1 VTPPRVLCYAP
12 YNRWALHGRWE
23 MTILQALKLRGA
35 EVEYVLCD
43 GLYTDCDQFWGAVAP
58 RPQNACSMCQ
68 MQVVNL
74 VHQMGMDFHWLGRY
88 LQTDEGREAKRWSD
102 ALADDELLTASYGEW
117 HIAQWVRTSVQSHF
131 RANEIDVSRPAVA
144 KVMRSYLASGLVAC
158 FALDRLLD
166 EQAPDVF
173 LLFNGRQSSTRV
185 ALELAKSKGVR
196 TVVHERGPRNE
207 TLRMVENE
215 TCASLEPIRQFWADW
230 GDVPLT
236 AEELEQTASFMAGR
250 EHGRD
255 LSWTQFTS
263 TVQPLD
269 EVRAALRL
277 RADRPVWA
285 LFTSSDDEVSGEA
298 DWASPFPTQ
307 RDWVAR
313 TIEYARRNPQIDLV
327 IRVHPNTG
335 SKRSTGAN
343 RKQLQEMRALAENLP
358 PNVRM
363 VDPEDEISSYSLMD
377 IAAVGLVWV
386 STVGL
391 EMACK
396 GKSVVVAAGN
406 QVHGTSFVT
415 TVVDTD
421 AYEDT
426 LDPLLGLAADAVSAD
441 VRRLALRFAYG
452 AFFRIGIDFP
462 LVRMTTPRDSELA
475 YASLDA
481 LQPGRDA
488 GLDRC
493 ARIVLDGEPVY
504 LPPTDADR
512 ARSTVAE
519 DAFLD
524 GFGKRRTVALA
535 FADELIA
542 DIALLEAWANAFDGR
557 DDVTLLI
564 HTPEAHTARLVDA
577 VTSADLDR
585 EDGPDLVALEAD
597 AATMASVDAIFSR
610 VARDELAA
618 AAPRYDDASLA
629 ELAGAR

>member
-1 VTPPRVLCYAP
+1 VLCYAP

-23 MTILQALKLRGA
+23 MTILQSLKLRGA

-88 LQTDEGREAKRWSD
+88 LQTDEQREAKRWAD
-102 ALADDELLTASYGEW
+102 ALADEELLTAAYGEW
-117 HIAQWVRTSVQSHF
+117 QIAQWIRTSVQSHF
-131 RANEIDVSRPAVA
+131 RANEIDVSRPSMA
-144 KVMRSYLASGLVAC
+144 KVVRSYVYSGLVAC

-185 ALELAKSKGVR
+185 ALELAKSKGIR

-215 TCASLEPIRQFWADW
+215 TVASLEPFRQVWRDW
-230 GDVPLT
+230 GEIPLS
-236 AEELEQTASFMAGR
+236 AEEVEKTASFMAGR
-250 EHGRD
+250 EHGKD

-263 TVQPLD
+263 SVQPVD
-269 EVRAALRL
+269 EVRAKLGL
-277 RADRPVWA
+277 RADRPVWT

-307 RDWVAR
+307 RDWIAR
-313 TIEYARRNPQIDLV
+313 TIEYARANPQIDLV
-327 IRVHPNTG
+327 VRVHPNTG
-335 SKRSTGAN
+335 SRKSTGAN
-343 RKQLQEMRALAENLP
+343 RKQLEEMRALAENLP
-358 PNVRM
+358 ANARM
-363 VDPEDEISSYSLMD
+363 IDPEDEISSYTLMD
-377 IAAVGLVWV
+377 LSSVGLVWV

-396 GKSVVVAAGN
+396 GKSIVVAAGN
-406 QVHGTSFVT
+406 QVKGTPFVT
-415 TVVDTD
+415 TIDD
-421 AYEDT
+421 AGTYET
-426 LDPLLGLAADAVSAD
+426 TIAPLLELAPDAVSAD
-441 VRRLALRFAYG
+441 VRRLAMRFAYG
-452 AFFRIGIDFP
+452 AFFRLGIDFP

-475 YASLDA
+475 YHSLDA

-493 ARIVLDGEPVY
+493 VRILLEGEPVY

-512 ARSTVAE
+512 ARATDAE
-519 DAFLD
+519 DVFLD

-542 DIALLEAWANAFDGR
+542 DIALLEAWANTFDGR

-564 HTPEAHTARLVDA
+564 HTPETETARLVDA
-577 VTSADLDR
+577 VTAADLDR

-597 AATMASVDAIFSR
+597 ATTMASVDAIFSR
-610 VARDELAA
+610 VARTDVS
-618 AAPRYDDASLA
+618 APRYDDASLA

>member
-1 VTPPRVLCYAP
+1 VLCYAP

-23 MTILQALKLRGA
+23 MTILQSLKLRGA

-88 LQTDEGREAKRWSD
+88 LQTDEQREAKRWAD
-102 ALADDELLTASYGEW
+102 ALADEELLSAAYGEW
-117 HIAQWVRTSVQSHF
+117 QIAQWIRTSVQSHF
-131 RANEIDVSRPAVA
+131 RANEIDVSRPSMA
-144 KVMRSYLASGLVAC
+144 KVVRSYVYSGLVAC

-185 ALELAKSKGVR
+185 ALELAKSKGIR

-215 TCASLEPIRQFWADW
+215 TVASLEPFRQVWRDW
-230 GDVPLT
+230 GEIPLS
-236 AEELEQTASFMAGR
+236 AEEVEKTASFMAGR
-250 EHGRD
+250 EHGKD

-263 TVQPLD
+263 SVQPVD
-269 EVRAALRL
+269 EVRAKLGL
-277 RADRPVWA
+277 RADRPVWT

-307 RDWVAR
+307 RDWIAR
-313 TIEYARRNPQIDLV
+313 TIEYARANPQIDLV
-327 IRVHPNTG
+327 VRVHPNTG
-335 SKRSTGAN
+335 SRKSTGAN
-343 RKQLQEMRALAENLP
+343 RKQLEEMRALAENLP
-358 PNVRM
+358 ANARM
-363 VDPEDEISSYSLMD
+363 IDPEDEISSYTLMD
-377 IAAVGLVWV
+377 LSSVGLVWV

-396 GKSVVVAAGN
+396 GKSIVVAAGN
-406 QVHGTSFVT
+406 QVKGTPFVT
-415 TVVDTD
+415 TIDD
-421 AYEDT
+421 AGTYET
-426 LDPLLGLAADAVSAD
+426 TIAPLLELAPDAVSAD
-441 VRRLALRFAYG
+441 VRRLAMRFAYG
-452 AFFRIGIDFP
+452 AFFRLGIDFP

-475 YASLDA
+475 YHSLDA

-493 ARIVLDGEPVY
+493 VRILLEGEPVY

-512 ARSTVAE
+512 ARATDAE
-519 DAFLD
+519 DVFLD

-542 DIALLEAWANAFDGR
+542 DIALLEAWANTFDGR

-564 HTPEAHTARLVDA
+564 HTPETETARLVDA
-577 VTSADLDR
+577 VTAADLDR

-597 AATMASVDAIFSR
+597 ATTMASVDAIFSR
-610 VARDELAA
+610 VARSDVP
-618 AAPRYDDASLA
+618 APRYDDASLA

>member
-1 VTPPRVLCYAP
+1 VLCYAP

-23 MTILQALKLRGA
+23 MTILQSLKLRGA

-88 LQTDEGREAKRWSD
+88 LQTDEQREAKRWAD
-102 ALADDELLTASYGEW
+102 ALADEELLTAAYGEW
-117 HIAQWVRTSVQSHF
+117 QIAQWIRTSVQSHF
-131 RANEIDVSRPAVA
+131 RANEIDVSRPSMA
-144 KVMRSYLASGLVAC
+144 KVVRSYLYSGLVAC

-185 ALELAKSKGVR
+185 ALELAKSKGIR

-215 TCASLEPIRQFWADW
+215 TVASLEPFRQVWRDW
-230 GDVPLT
+230 GEIPLS
-236 AEELEQTASFMAGR
+236 AEEVEKTASFMAGR
-250 EHGRD
+250 EHGKD

-263 TVQPLD
+263 SVQPVD
-269 EVRAALRL
+269 EVRAKLGL
-277 RADRPVWA
+277 RADRPVWT

-307 RDWVAR
+307 RDWIAR
-313 TIEYARRNPQIDLV
+313 TIEYARANPQIDLV
-327 IRVHPNTG
+327 VRVHPNTG
-335 SKRSTGAN
+335 SRKSTGAN
-343 RKQLQEMRALAENLP
+343 RKQLEEMRALAENLP
-358 PNVRM
+358 ANARM
-363 VDPEDEISSYSLMD
+363 IDPEDEISSYTLMD
-377 IAAVGLVWV
+377 LSSVGLVWV

-391 EMACK
+391 EMACT
-396 GKSVVVAAGN
+396 GKSIVVAAGN
-406 QVHGTSFVT
+406 QVKGTPFVT
-415 TVVDTD
+415 TIDD
-421 AYEDT
+421 AGTYET
-426 LDPLLGLAADAVSAD
+426 TIAPLLELAPDAVSAD
-441 VRRLALRFAYG
+441 VRRLAMRFAYG
-452 AFFRIGIDFP
+452 AFFRLGIDFP

-475 YASLDA
+475 YHSLDA

-493 ARIVLDGEPVY
+493 VRILLEGEPVY

-512 ARSTVAE
+512 ARATDAE
-519 DAFLD
+519 DVFLD

-542 DIALLEAWANAFDGR
+542 DIALLEAWANTFDGR

-564 HTPEAHTARLVDA
+564 HTPETETARLVDA
-577 VTSADLDR
+577 VTAADLDR

-597 AATMASVDAIFSR
+597 ATTMASVDAIFSR
-610 VARDELAA
+610 VARSDVP
-618 AAPRYDDASLA
+618 APRYDDASLA

>member
-1 VTPPRVLCYAP
+1 VLCYAP

-23 MTILQALKLRGA
+23 MTILQSLKLRGA

-88 LQTDEGREAKRWSD
+88 LQTDEQREAKRWAD
-102 ALADDELLTASYGEW
+102 ALADDELLSAAYGEW
-117 HIAQWVRTSVQSHF
+117 QIAQWIRTSVQSHF
-131 RANEIDVSRPAVA
+131 RANEIDVSRPSMA
-144 KVMRSYLASGLVAC
+144 KVVRSYVYSGLVAC

-185 ALELAKSKGVR
+185 ALELAKSKGIR

-215 TCASLEPIRQFWADW
+215 TVASLEPFRQVWRDW
-230 GDVPLT
+230 GEIPLS
-236 AEELEQTASFMAGR
+236 AEEVEKTASFMAGR
-250 EHGRD
+250 EHGKD

-263 TVQPLD
+263 SVQPVD
-269 EVRAALRL
+269 EVRAKLGL
-277 RADRPVWA
+277 RADRPVWT

-307 RDWVAR
+307 RDWIAR
-313 TIEYARRNPQIDLV
+313 TIEYARANPQIDLV
-327 IRVHPNTG
+327 VRVHPNTG
-335 SKRSTGAN
+335 SRKSTGAN
-343 RKQLQEMRALAENLP
+343 RKQLEEMRALAENLP
-358 PNVRM
+358 ANARM
-363 VDPEDEISSYSLMD
+363 IDPEDEISSYTLMD
-377 IAAVGLVWV
+377 LSSVGLVWV

-396 GKSVVVAAGN
+396 GKSIVVAAGN
-406 QVHGTSFVT
+406 QVKGTPFVT
-415 TVVDTD
+415 TIDD
-421 AYEDT
+421 AGTYET
-426 LDPLLGLAADAVSAD
+426 TIAPLLELAPDAVSAD
-441 VRRLALRFAYG
+441 VRRLAMRFAYG
-452 AFFRIGIDFP
+452 AFFRLGIDFP

-475 YASLDA
+475 YHSLDA

-493 ARIVLDGEPVY
+493 VRILLEGEPVY

-512 ARSTVAE
+512 ARATDAE
-519 DAFLD
+519 DVFLD

-542 DIALLEAWANAFDGR
+542 DIALLEAWANTFDGR

-564 HTPEAHTARLVDA
+564 HTPETETARLVDA
-577 VTSADLDR
+577 VTAADLDR

-597 AATMASVDAIFSR
+597 ATTMASVDAIFSR
-610 VARDELAA
+610 VARSDVP
-618 AAPRYDDASLA
+618 APRYDDASLA

>member
-1 VTPPRVLCYAP
+1 VLCYAP

-23 MTILQALKLRGA
+23 MTILQSLKLRGA

-88 LQTDEGREAKRWSD
+88 LQTDEQREAKRWAD
-102 ALADDELLTASYGEW
+102 ALADEELLSAAYGEW
-117 HIAQWVRTSVQSHF
+117 QIAQWIRTSVQSHF
-131 RANEIDVSRPAVA
+131 RANEIDVSRPSMA
-144 KVMRSYLASGLVAC
+144 KVVRSYVYSGLVAC

-185 ALELAKSKGVR
+185 ALELAKSKGIR

-215 TCASLEPIRQFWADW
+215 TVASLEPFRQVWRDW
-230 GDVPLT
+230 GEIPLS
-236 AEELEQTASFMAGR
+236 AEEVEKTASFMAGR
-250 EHGRD
+250 EHGKD

-263 TVQPLD
+263 SVQPVD
-269 EVRAALRL
+269 EVRAKLGL
-277 RADRPVWA
+277 RADRPVWT

-307 RDWVAR
+307 RDWIAR
-313 TIEYARRNPQIDLV
+313 TIEYARANPQIDLV
-327 IRVHPNTG
+327 VRVHPNTG
-335 SKRSTGAN
+335 SRKSTGAN
-343 RKQLQEMRALAENLP
+343 RKQLEEMRALAENLP
-358 PNVRM
+358 ANARM
-363 VDPEDEISSYSLMD
+363 IDPEDEISSYTLMD
-377 IAAVGLVWV
+377 LSSVGLVWV

-396 GKSVVVAAGN
+396 GKSIVVAAGN
-406 QVHGTSFVT
+406 QVKGTPFVT
-415 TVVDTD
+415 TIDD
-421 AYEDT
+421 AGTYET
-426 LDPLLGLAADAVSAD
+426 TIAPLLELAPDAVSAD
-441 VRRLALRFAYG
+441 VRRLAMRFAYG
-452 AFFRIGIDFP
+452 AFFRLGIDFP

-475 YASLDA
+475 YHSLDA

-493 ARIVLDGEPVY
+493 VRILLEGEPVY

-512 ARSTVAE
+512 ARATDAE
-519 DAFLD
+519 DVFLD

-542 DIALLEAWANAFDGR
+542 DIALLEAWANTFDGR

-564 HTPEAHTARLVDA
+564 HTPETETARLVDA
-577 VTSADLDR
+577 VTAADLDR

-597 AATMASVDAIFSR
+597 ATTMASVDAIFSR
-610 VARDELAA
+610 VARTDVS
-618 AAPRYDDASLA
+618 APRYDDASLA

>member
-1 VTPPRVLCYAP
+1 VLCYAP

-23 MTILQALKLRGA
+23 MTILQSLKLRGA

-88 LQTDEGREAKRWSD
+88 LQTDEQREAKRWAD
-102 ALADDELLTASYGEW
+102 ALADEELLTAAYGEW
-117 HIAQWVRTSVQSHF
+117 QIAQWIRTSVQSHF
-131 RANEIDVSRPAVA
+131 RANEIDVSRPSMA
-144 KVMRSYLASGLVAC
+144 KVVRSYLYSGLVAC

-185 ALELAKSKGVR
+185 ALELAKSKGIR

-215 TCASLEPIRQFWADW
+215 TVASLEPFRQVWRDW
-230 GDVPLT
+230 GEIPLS
-236 AEELEQTASFMAGR
+236 AEEVEKTASFMAGR
-250 EHGRD
+250 EHGKD

-263 TVQPLD
+263 SVQPVD
-269 EVRAALRL
+269 EVRAKLGL
-277 RADRPVWA
+277 RADRPVWT

-307 RDWVAR
+307 RDWIAR
-313 TIEYARRNPQIDLV
+313 TIEYARANPQIDLV
-327 IRVHPNTG
+327 VRVHPNTG
-335 SKRSTGAN
+335 SRKSTGAN
-343 RKQLQEMRALAENLP
+343 RKQLEEMRALAENLP
-358 PNVRM
+358 ANARM
-363 VDPEDEISSYSLMD
+363 IDPEDEISSYTLMD
-377 IAAVGLVWV
+377 LSSVGLVWV

-396 GKSVVVAAGN
+396 GKSIVVAAGN
-406 QVHGTSFVT
+406 QVKGTPFVT
-415 TVVDTD
+415 TIDD
-421 AYEDT
+421 AGTYEET
-426 LDPLLGLAADAVSAD
+426 IAPLLELAPDAVSAD
-441 VRRLALRFAYG
+441 VRRLAMRFAYG
-452 AFFRIGIDFP
+452 AFFRLGIDFP

-475 YASLDA
+475 YHSLDA

-493 ARIVLDGEPVY
+493 VRILLEGEPVY
-504 LPPTDADR
+504 LPPTAADR
-512 ARSTVAE
+512 ARATDAE
-519 DAFLD
+519 DVFLD

-542 DIALLEAWANAFDGR
+542 DIALLEAWANTFDGR

-564 HTPEAHTARLVDA
+564 HTPETETARLVDA
-577 VTSADLDR
+577 VTAADLDR

-597 AATMASVDAIFSR
+597 ATTMASVDAIFSR
-610 VARDELAA
+610 VARSDVP
-618 AAPRYDDASLA
+618 APRYDDASLA

>member
-1 VTPPRVLCYAP
+1 VLCYAP

-23 MTILQALKLRGA
+23 MTILQSLKLRGA
-35 EVEYVLCD
+35 EVEYILCD

-68 MQVVNL
+68 TQVVNL

-88 LQTDEGREAKRWSD
+88 LNTDEQREAKRWAD
-102 ALADDELLTASYGEW
+102 AIADEDLLSAAYGEW
-117 HIAQWVRTSVQSHF
+117 TIGEWVRTSVQSHF
-131 RANEIDVSRPAVA
+131 RANTIDVSRPPVA
-144 KVMRSYLASGLVAC
+144 KVMRSYLYSGLVAC

-185 ALELAKSKGVR
+185 ALELAKSKGIR

-207 TLRMVENE
+207 TLRMIENE
-215 TCASLEPIRQFWADW
+215 TCASLEPVRQFWVEW
-230 GDVPLT
+230 GDIPLS
-236 AEELEQTASFMAGR
+236 AEEIERTASFMAGR
-250 EHGRD
+250 EHGKD
-255 LSWTQFTS
+255 LSWTQFTTS
-263 TVQPLD
+263 TQPLD
-269 EVRAALRL
+269 EVRAKLGL

-285 LFTSSDDEVSGEA
+285 LFTSSDDEVAGEA
-298 DWASPFPTQ
+298 DWASPFPSQ

-313 TIEYARRNPQIDLV
+313 TIAFARANPEIDLV
-327 IRVHPNTG
+327 VRVHPNTG

-343 RKQLQEMRALAENLP
+343 RRQLEEMRALAADLP

-396 GKSVVVAAGN
+396 GKSVVIAAGN
-406 QVHGTSFVT
+406 QVHSTPFVT
-415 TVVDTD
+415 TIVDPD
-421 AYEDT
+421 VYEET
-426 LDPLLGLAADAVSAD
+426 LAPLLALAPDAVSAD

-475 YASLDA
+475 YHSLDA

-493 ARIVLDGEPVY
+493 ARIVLEGESVY
-504 LPPTDADR
+504 LPPTPEDR
-512 ARSTVAE
+512 ARTTEAE
-519 DAFLD
+519 DVFLD

-542 DIALLEAWANAFDGR
+542 DIALLEAWSNAFDGR
-557 DDVTLLI
+557 DDITLLI
-564 HTPEAHTARLVDA
+564 HTPEAETGPLVDA
-577 VTSADLDR
+577 VTAADLDR

-597 AATMASVDAIFSR
+597 ASTMASVDAIFSR
-610 VARDELAA
+610 IARDELGAG
-618 AAPRYDDASLA
+618 APRYDDATLF

>member
-1 VTPPRVLCYAP
+1 VLCYAP

-23 MTILQALKLRGA
+23 MTILQSLKLRGA

-88 LQTDEGREAKRWSD
+88 LQTDEQREAKRWAD
-102 ALADDELLTASYGEW
+102 ALADEELLTAAYGEW
-117 HIAQWVRTSVQSHF
+117 QIAQWIRTSVQSHF
-131 RANEIDVSRPAVA
+131 RANEIDVSRPSMA
-144 KVMRSYLASGLVAC
+144 KVVRSYLYSGLVAC

-185 ALELAKSKGVR
+185 ALELAKSKGIR

-215 TCASLEPIRQFWADW
+215 TVASLEPFRQVWRDW
-230 GDVPLT
+230 GEIPLS
-236 AEELEQTASFMAGR
+236 AEEVEKTASFMAGR
-250 EHGRD
+250 EHGKD

-263 TVQPLD
+263 SVQPVD
-269 EVRAALRL
+269 EVRAKLGL
-277 RADRPVWA
+277 RADRPVWT

-307 RDWVAR
+307 RDWIAR
-313 TIEYARRNPQIDLV
+313 TIEYARANPQIDLV
-327 IRVHPNTG
+327 VRVHPNTG
-335 SKRSTGAN
+335 SRKSTGAN
-343 RKQLQEMRALAENLP
+343 RKQLEEMRALAENLP
-358 PNVRM
+358 ANARM
-363 VDPEDEISSYSLMD
+363 IDPEDEISSYTLMD
-377 IAAVGLVWV
+377 LSSVGLVWV

-396 GKSVVVAAGN
+396 GKSIVVAAGN
-406 QVHGTSFVT
+406 QVKGTPFVT
-415 TVVDTD
+415 TIDD
-421 AYEDT
+421 AGTYET
-426 LDPLLGLAADAVSAD
+426 TIAPLLELAPDAVSAD
-441 VRRLALRFAYG
+441 VRRLAMRFAYG
-452 AFFRIGIDFP
+452 AFFRLGIDFP

-475 YASLDA
+475 YHSLDA

-493 ARIVLDGEPVY
+493 VRILLEGEPVY

-512 ARSTVAE
+512 ARATDAE
-519 DAFLD
+519 DVFLD

-542 DIALLEAWANAFDGR
+542 DIALLEAWANTFDGR

-564 HTPEAHTARLVDA
+564 HTPETETARLVDA
-577 VTSADLDR
+577 VTAADLDR

-597 AATMASVDAIFSR
+597 ATTMASVDAIFSR
-610 VARDELAA
+610 VARTDVS
-618 AAPRYDDASLA
+618 APRYDDASLA

>member
-1 VTPPRVLCYAP
+1 VLCYAP

-23 MTILQALKLRGA
+23 MTILQSLKLRGA

-88 LQTDEGREAKRWSD
+88 LQTDEQREAKRWAD
-102 ALADDELLTASYGEW
+102 ALADEELLTAAYGEW
-117 HIAQWVRTSVQSHF
+117 QIAQWIRTSVQSHF
-131 RANEIDVSRPAVA
+131 RANEIDVSRPSMA
-144 KVMRSYLASGLVAC
+144 KVVRSYVYSGLVAC

-185 ALELAKSKGVR
+185 ALELAKSKGIR

-215 TCASLEPIRQFWADW
+215 TVASLEPFRQVWRDW
-230 GDVPLT
+230 GEIPLS
-236 AEELEQTASFMAGR
+236 AEEVEKTASFMAGR
-250 EHGRD
+250 EHGKD

-263 TVQPLD
+263 SVQPVD
-269 EVRAALRL
+269 EVRAKLGL
-277 RADRPVWA
+277 RADRPVWT

-307 RDWVAR
+307 RDWIAR
-313 TIEYARRNPQIDLV
+313 TIEYARANPQIDLV
-327 IRVHPNTG
+327 VRVHPNTG
-335 SKRSTGAN
+335 SRKSTGAN
-343 RKQLQEMRALAENLP
+343 RKQLEEMRALAENLP
-358 PNVRM
+358 ANARM
-363 VDPEDEISSYSLMD
+363 IDPEDEISSYTLMD
-377 IAAVGLVWV
+377 LSSVGLVWV

-396 GKSVVVAAGN
+396 GKSIVVAAGN
-406 QVHGTSFVT
+406 QVKGTPFVT
-415 TVVDTD
+415 TIDD
-421 AYEDT
+421 AGTYET
-426 LDPLLGLAADAVSAD
+426 TIAPLLELAPDAVSAD
-441 VRRLALRFAYG
+441 VRRLAMRFAYG
-452 AFFRIGIDFP
+452 AFFRLGIDFP

-475 YASLDA
+475 YHSLDA

-493 ARIVLDGEPVY
+493 VRILLEGEPVY

-512 ARSTVAE
+512 ARATDAE
-519 DAFLD
+519 DVFLD

-542 DIALLEAWANAFDGR
+542 DIALLEAWANTFDGR

-564 HTPEAHTARLVDA
+564 HTPETETARLVDA
-577 VTSADLDR
+577 VTAADLDR

-597 AATMASVDAIFSR
+597 ATTMASVDAIFSR
-610 VARDELAA
+610 VARSDVP
-618 AAPRYDDASLA
+618 APRYDDASLA

>member
-1 VTPPRVLCYAP
+1 
-12 YNRWALHGRWE
+12 
-23 MTILQALKLRGA
+23 MTILRSLMLRGA
-35 EVEYVLCD
+35 EVQYVLCD
-43 GLYTDCDQFWGAVAP
+43 GLYTDCDQFWGVVAP
-58 RPQNACSMCQ
+58 RPANACTMCQ
-68 MQVVNL
+68 LQVVNL
-74 VHQMGMDFHWLGRY
+74 VAQMGMDFHWLGRY
-88 LQTDEGREAKRWSD
+88 LTTDEGREARRWAD
-102 ALADDELLTASYGEW
+102 ALADDELLTAAYGAW
-117 HIAQWVRTSVQSHF
+117 DVARWVRTSVQSHF
-131 RANEIDVSRPAVA
+131 RANEIDVTRPAVA
-144 KVMRSYLASGLVAC
+144 KVMRSYLYSGLIAC
-158 FALDRLLD
+158 FALDRLL
-166 EQAPDVF
+166 EESAPDVF

-185 ALELAKSKGVR
+185 ALEIAKAKGIR

-215 TCASLEPIRQFWADW
+215 TCASLEPVRQFWRDW
-230 GDVPLT
+230 GEIPLT
-236 AEELEQTASFMAGR
+236 AGELEQTASFMAGR

-263 TVQPLD
+263 SVQPAD
-269 EVRAALRL
+269 EVRAALGL

-307 RDWVAR
+307 RDWVVR
-313 TIEYARRNPQIDLV
+313 TIDHARRNPQIDLV

-343 RKQLQEMRALAENLP
+343 RKQLEEMRALAEDLP
-358 PNVRM
+358 ANVRM
-363 VDPEDEISSYSLMD
+363 IDPEDEISSYTLMD
-377 IAAVGLVWV
+377 VAAVGLAWV

-396 GKSVVVAAGN
+396 GKAVVIAAGN
-406 QVHGTSFVT
+406 QVHGTPFVT
-415 TVVDTD
+415 TIRDTTT
-421 AYEDT
+421 YEET
-426 LDPLLGLAADAVSAD
+426 LDAKLALAPDAVSAD

-475 YASLDA
+475 YTTIDA
-481 LQPGRDA
+481 LEPGRDA

-512 ARSTVAE
+512 ARSTAAE

-524 GFGKRRTVALA
+524 GFGRRRTVALA
-535 FADELIA
+535 FAEELIA

-564 HTPEAHTARLVDA
+564 HTSDAQTERLVAA
-577 VTSADLDR
+577 VTAADLDR
-585 EDGPDLVALEAD
+585 DDGPDLVAIEAD
-597 AATMASVDAIFSR
+597 AATMASVDAVFAR
-610 VARDELAA
+610 VVPDGVVL
-618 AAPRYDDASLA
+618 AAPRYDEVSLA
-629 ELAGAR
+629 EFAGSR

>member
-1 VTPPRVLCYAP
+1 VLCYAP

-23 MTILQALKLRGA
+23 MTILQSLKLRGA

-88 LQTDEGREAKRWSD
+88 LQTDEQREAKRWAD
-102 ALADDELLTASYGEW
+102 ALADEELLTAAYGEW
-117 HIAQWVRTSVQSHF
+117 QIAQWIRTSVQSHF
-131 RANEIDVSRPAVA
+131 RANEIDVSRPSMA
-144 KVMRSYLASGLVAC
+144 KVVRSYVYSGLVAC

-185 ALELAKSKGVR
+185 ALELAKSKGIR

-215 TCASLEPIRQFWADW
+215 TVASLEPFRQVWRDW
-230 GDVPLT
+230 GEIPLS
-236 AEELEQTASFMAGR
+236 AEEVEKTASFMAGR
-250 EHGRD
+250 EHGKD

-263 TVQPLD
+263 SVQPVD
-269 EVRAALRL
+269 EVRAKLGL
-277 RADRPVWA
+277 RADRPVWT

-307 RDWVAR
+307 RDWIAR
-313 TIEYARRNPQIDLV
+313 TIEYARANPQIDLV
-327 IRVHPNTG
+327 VRVHPNTG
-335 SKRSTGAN
+335 SRKSTGAN
-343 RKQLQEMRALAENLP
+343 RKQLEEMRALAENLP
-358 PNVRM
+358 ANARM
-363 VDPEDEISSYSLMD
+363 IDPEDEISSYTLMD
-377 IAAVGLVWV
+377 LSSVGLVWV

-396 GKSVVVAAGN
+396 GKSIVVAAGN
-406 QVHGTSFVT
+406 QVKGTPFVT
-415 TVVDTD
+415 TIDD
-421 AYEDT
+421 AGTYET
-426 LDPLLGLAADAVSAD
+426 TIAPLLELAPDAVSAD
-441 VRRLALRFAYG
+441 VRRLAMRFAYG
-452 AFFRIGIDFP
+452 AFFRLGIDFP

-475 YASLDA
+475 YHSLDA

-493 ARIVLDGEPVY
+493 VRILLEGEPVY
-504 LPPTDADR
+504 LPPTAADR
-512 ARSTVAE
+512 ARATDAE
-519 DAFLD
+519 DVFLD

-542 DIALLEAWANAFDGR
+542 DIALLEAWANTFDGR

-564 HTPEAHTARLVDA
+564 HTPETETARLVDA
-577 VTSADLDR
+577 VTAADLDR

-597 AATMASVDAIFSR
+597 ATTMASVDAIFSR
-610 VARDELAA
+610 VARSDVP
-618 AAPRYDDASLA
+618 APRYDDASLA

>member
-1 VTPPRVLCYAP
+1 MLCYAP

-23 MTILQALKLRGA
+23 MTILQSLKLRGA

-88 LQTDEGREAKRWSD
+88 LQTDEQREAKRWAES
-102 ALADDELLTASYGEW
+102 LADEELLSAAYGDW
-117 HIAQWVRTSVQSHF
+117 QIAQWVRTSVQSHF
-131 RANEIDVSRPAVA
+131 RSNQIDISRAPVA
-144 KVMRSYLASGLVAC
+144 KVMRSYLYSGLVAC

-185 ALELAKSKGVR
+185 ALELAKSKGIR

-215 TCASLEPIRQFWADW
+215 TVASLEPFRQVWRDW
-230 GDVPLT
+230 GEIPLT
-236 AEELEQTASFMAGR
+236 AEELETAVSFMAGR
-250 EHGRD
+250 EHGKD

-263 TVQPLD
+263 SVQPVD
-269 EVRAALRL
+269 EVRAKLGL
-277 RADRPVWA
+277 RADRPVWT
-285 LFTSSDDEVSGEA
+285 LFTSSDDEVAGEA

-307 RDWVAR
+307 RDWIAR
-313 TIEYARRNPQIDLV
+313 TIEYARANPQIDLV
-327 IRVHPNTG
+327 VRVHPNTG
-335 SKRSTGAN
+335 SKKSTGAN
-343 RKQLQEMRALAENLP
+343 RKQLEEMRALAESLP
-358 PNVRM
+358 PNARM
-363 VDPEDEISSYSLMD
+363 IDPEDEISSYTLMD
-377 IAAVGLVWV
+377 LSSVGLVWV

-406 QVHGTSFVT
+406 QVKNTPFVT
-415 TVVDTD
+415 TVLD
-421 AYEDT
+421 ADSYEKT
-426 LDPLLGLAADAVSAD
+426 IAPLLSLAPDAVSAD

-452 AFFRIGIDFP
+452 AFFRLGIDFP

-475 YASLDA
+475 YHSLDA

-493 ARIVLDGEPVY
+493 ARIVLEGESVY
-504 LPPTDADR
+504 LRPTGADR
-512 ARSTVAE
+512 ARSSAAE

-535 FADELIA
+535 FAEELIA

-564 HTPEAHTARLVDA
+564 HTAEAETARLVDA
-577 VTSADLDR
+577 VTAADLDR

-597 AATMASVDAIFSR
+597 AATIASVDAIFSR
-610 VARDELAA
+610 VVRAELEA
-618 AAPRYDDASLA
+618 AAPRYDDVSLA
-629 ELAGAR
+629 QLAGAR